1 MIMTDKHIRI
11 VADADIPFLRGRLE
25 PFADVTY
32 VAQDEFAPE
41 VVRDADAMIIRTRTR
56 CDRAL
61 LEGSRVR
68 FIATATI
75 GMDQFNREDCEAL
88 GIKIANAPGCNA
100 PAVSQYVW
108 CSLLNL
114 DVNPREIIIGVVGHG
129 NVGTIVADWG
139 RLLGARVLLC
149 DPFKKEYYQQ
159 MGVTPPMEYLSLEE
173 VAQQA
178 DVLTLHTPMTRSG
191 KHPTCHLLGERELSL
206 MRDGAIV
213 INAARGPVADNAAL
227 AREVSH
233 GRLRA
238 IIDCWEG
245 EPDMVPDLLLAADI
259 ATYHIAGYSIEGK
272 QRATRM
278 ALQAIGE
285 FFGFTP
291 DLTGLAAPYI
301 PKTNLN
307 IDEVRRAFDPFALT
321 AQLRSAPEAFDALR
335 AAYKFRPET

>member
-1 MIMTDKHIRI
+1 MSDKRIHI

-25 PFADVTY
+25 PFADMTY
-32 VAQDEFAPE
+32 VAQDDFAPE

-75 GMDQFNREDCEAL
+75 GMDQFNREDCTAL
-88 GIKIANAPGCNA
+88 GIKIVNAPGCNA

-108 CSLLNL
+108 STLLNL
-114 DVNPREIIIGVVGHG
+114 NVDPAEITIGVVGHG

-149 DPFKKEYYQQ
+149 DPFKREDYERRC
-159 MGVTPPMEYLSLEE
+159 VTPPVEYLPLEE
-173 VAQQA
+173 LARQA
-178 DVLTLHTPMTRSG
+178 DVLTLHTPVTRSG
-191 KHPTCHLLGERELSL
+191 EHPSYHLLGERELAL
-206 MRDGAIV
+206 MHDGAIV
-213 INAARGPVADNAAL
+213 INAARGPVADNVAL
-227 AREVSH
+227 AREVCS

-238 IIDCWEG
+238 VIDCWEG
-245 EPDMVPDLLLAADI
+245 EPHMLPELLDAADI

-278 ALQAIGE
+278 ALQAVGE
-285 FFGFTP
+285 FFGITP
-291 DLTGLAAPYI
+291 DLSGLAAPYQ
-301 PKTNLN
+301 PKTCLN
-307 IDEVRRAFDPFALT
+307 PAQVRSSFDPFALT
-321 AQLRSAPEAFDALR
+321 AQLRANPDAFDTMR
-335 AAYKFRPET
+335 AAYKFRPETL

>member
-1 MIMTDKHIRI
+1 MRI

-25 PFADVTY
+25 PFAEMTY
-32 VAQDEFAPE
+32 VAQDDFAPE

-75 GMDQFNREDCEAL
+75 GMDQFNLEDCAAL
-88 GIKIANAPGCNA
+88 GIRITNAPGCNA

-108 CSLLNL
+108 SSLLNL
-114 DVNPREIIIGVVGHG
+114 NIDPAKITIGVVGHG
-129 NVGTIVADWG
+129 NVGTIVAEWG

-149 DPFKKEYYQQ
+149 DPFKKEDCDRR
-159 MGVTPPMEYLSLEE
+159 GVMPPVEYLPLEE
-173 VAQQA
+173 VARQA

-191 KHPTCHLLGERELSL
+191 KHPTYHLLGERELEL
-206 MRDGAIV
+206 MHDGAIV

-227 AREVSH
+227 AREVSG

-245 EPDMVPDLLLAADI
+245 EPHMQPELLDAADI
-259 ATYHIAGYSIEGK
+259 ATCHIAGYSIEGK

-278 ALQAIGE
+278 ALQAVGE
-285 FFGFTP
+285 FFGFSP
-291 DLTGLAAPYI
+291 DLSGLATPYK
-301 PKTNLN
+301 PKTYLN
-307 IDEVRRAFDPFALT
+307 PDEVRQAFDPFALT
-321 AQLRSAPEAFDALR
+321 AQLRANPDAFDTMR
-335 AAYKFRPET
+335 AAYEFRPET